1 MLDPTRATFK
11 RVVCDGRTSWDML
24 CVGAVVCRLTRTD
37 SLGRGYSKS
46 QMSTRRVSAW
56 RGSVAHV
63 AGLSDIERHAV
74 QRELDS
80 RDKTTREMAV
90 LHVLDSYA
98 KAGVALPLGPAREA
112 T

>member
-1 MLDPTRATFK
+1 
-11 RVVCDGRTSWDML
+11 ML
-24 CVGAVVCRLTRTD
+24 CAGTVVCRLTRSD

-63 AGLSDIERHAV
+63 PGLSDIERRAV

-80 RDKTTREMAV
+80 RDKTTREMAAQ
-90 LHVLDSYA
+90 HVLDSYA
-98 KAGVALPLGPAREA
+98 KAGVPLPLASRRGAA
-112 T
+112 A